1 MNIGSNRQL
10 SGENWGRYVDTT
22 EGLVFGNWSSVTAV
36 SASTINVAASNISGT
51 TTSVSLIAG
60 QTLRGRITSLTVVSG
75 AVVCRSSVWQKGPG
89 GIYTSPS
96 QFSYDDYVDWSAW
109 GAAGSIIASG
119 STIASNLG
127 KTVTITS
134 IGSTYL
140 IEQGVNWLGNFL
152 TGDRGVFSWGNTI
165 VTLSVSTPVK
175 GLGLQMQSGSIGSYG
190 GIVTLK
196 DSSNNPIATDLSY
209 GRSLLNNPDGSAAFS
224 GYQSSTANISKIDI
238 KLIDVSQLG
247 KFAFNRL
254 LIKS

>member
-1 MNIGSNRQL
+1 MNVGANRQL

-36 SASTINVAASNISGT
+36 SASTINVAASNIGGT

-75 AVVCRSSVWQKGPG
+75 AVVCRSRTWDKGPG

-96 QFSYDDYVDWSAW
+96 EFSYDDYADWSAL
-109 GAAGSIIASG
+109 GSEGNIIPSG
-119 STIASNLG
+119 SSVTSNLG
-127 KTVTITS
+127 KTVTITAATS
-134 IGSTYL
+134 VYTVVQSTS
-140 IEQGVNWLGNFL
+140 WLGCFNP
-152 TGDRGVFSWGNTI
+152 GDALVYSFDNTS
-165 VTLSVSTPVK
+165 VTVSVSTPVK
-175 GLGLQMQSGSIGSYG
+175 GLGLQVQSSVQRPYA
-190 GIVTLK
+190 GISSLK

-209 GRSLLNNPDGSAAFS
+209 GVSTRKADGSAAFT
-224 GYQSSTANISKIDI
+224 GYQSGTANISKIVI
-238 KLIDVSQLG
+238 KITDVTQLG

>member
-36 SASTINVAASNISGT
+36 SASTINVAASNIGGT

-89 GIYTSPS
+89 GLYTSPS
-96 QFSYDDYVDWSAW
+96 EFSYDDYADWSGF
-109 GAAGSIIASG
+109 GAVGTIIANG

-134 IGSTYL
+134 STSTYSMR
-140 IEQGVNWLGNFL
+140 QSVNWGGCF
-152 TGDRGVFSWGNTI
+152 TPGDWLVYSWGNNV

-175 GLGLQMQSGSIGSYG
+175 GLGIQMQSGTVGPYAG
-190 GIVTLK
+190 VVTLK
-196 DSSNNPIATDLSY
+196 DSSNNPIATDLAY
-209 GRSLLNNPDGSAAFS
+209 GQSTTKADGSAAFL
-224 GYQSSTANISKIDI
+224 GYQSGTANISKIVMELTDTS
-238 KLIDVSQLG
+238 KLG